1 MSRSIVIAGG
11 GFGGLAAARTLERV
25 LPPHSARVTLVSD
38 SNFLLYTPLLPG
50 AAGASVELRHVVV
63 PLRHELKRTELR
75 VARVVGA
82 DPARQCLRLRS
93 HDGEES
99 DLGYDQ
105 LILAM
110 GSVSRTLP
118 IPGLVEHAIGLKT
131 LPEAFVLRNR
141 VTRMLEVA
149 ESLSDDAAAA
159 AALTFVVVGAGYAG
173 VEGIAE
179 MQDFAASVLDLYP
192 RCRAR
197 GTRWILVEARDRLM
211 PEISDGLAN
220 FALEELRARGIEVR
234 LGTTVEEVTEH
245 SVTLSPG
252 EHVPART
259 LVWTAGVAPQPV
271 TAELGLE
278 LEPAGRIVVDQ
289 YLQVSGHDN
298 IWALGDAAAVP
309 DPKHRGER
317 PCPPTAQHAMRQGK
331 VAAHNVAATVGRG
344 RIRPFTY
351 KTLGV
356 FVDMGRKQAVAE
368 TLGIKWRGAPAWFL
382 ARSYHLLQLPG
393 AARKARLLIDWTID
407 LAFGRYAYEVSQLAA
422 PPVLGKPPGSL
433 VDSAPAE
440 LTTVAS
446 GRG

>member
-1 MSRSIVIAGG
+1 
-11 GFGGLAAARTLERV
+11 
-25 LPPHSARVTLVSD
+25 
-38 SNFLLYTPLLPG
+38 
-50 AAGASVELRHVVV
+50 
-63 PLRHELKRTELR
+63 
-75 VARVVGA
+75 
-82 DPARQCLRLRS
+82 
-93 HDGEES
+93 
-99 DLGYDQ
+99 
-105 LILAM
+105 
-110 GSVSRTLP
+110 
-118 IPGLVEHAIGLKT
+118 
-131 LPEAFVLRNR
+131 
-141 VTRMLEVA
+141 
-149 ESLSDDAAAA
+149 
-159 AALTFVVVGAGYAG
+159 
-173 VEGIAE
+173 
-179 MQDFAASVLDLYP
+179 
-192 RCRAR
+192 
-197 GTRWILVEARDRLM
+197 M

-234 LGTTVEEVTEH
+234 LGTTVDEVTEH

-393 AARKARLLIDWTID
+393 AARKATAAARLDDRPRIRSLRVRGQPARRAAGPRQAAGI
-407 LAFGRYAYEVSQLAA
+407 ACGQRAGRAY
-422 PPVLGKPPGSL
+422 
-433 VDSAPAE
+433 DSRIRPRMMTRARRRRRRRARTSRPSA
-440 LTTVAS
+440 TRVHVRS
-446 GRG
+446 